1 MTVVTVKVDGLRE
14 LEAAL
19 AEMKKATAKGTA
31 VRALRKAAAPIAE
44 HAQGSAPRRSGKLS
58 ESIGVTTKKP
68 RNYDA
73 GNIAYSQTMKDGGS
87 AQAAAAAMRAARKA
101 NPATFAEIFITPGAK
116 RGNPLR
122 QAMFQEFGTVNHAPQ
137 PFMRPAFDANKMPAL
152 ETIRTELAVEIEKTR
167 ARLAKK
173 AAKAG

>member
-1 MTVVTVKVDGLRE
+1 MTVVTVKVDGLRD
-14 LEAAL
+14 LERAL
-19 AEMKKATAKGTA
+19 AEMKKTTAKSTSI
-31 VRALRKAAAPIAE
+31 RALKKAAKPIAD
-44 HAQGSAPRRSGKLS
+44 HAEGSAPRRSGKLAA
-58 ESIGVTTKKP
+58 SIGVTTKKP
-68 RNYDA
+68 RNYEA
-73 GNIAYSQTMKDGGS
+73 GNIAYNQTMKDGGS
-87 AQAAAAAMRAARKA
+87 AKAAVAAMRAARRA

-122 QAMFQEFGTVNHAPQ
+122 QAIFQEFGTVNHPPQ
-137 PFMRPAFDANKMPAL
+137 PYMRPAFDAKKMPAL